1 MERPFSQACA
11 NNQQP
16 ILEVIAPQFAEVTE
30 VLEIGSGTGQ
40 HAVFFGNAMPHLR
53 WQTSDRAENH
63 PGINA
68 WRVWAQL
75 PNVLPPLTLDVNEDW
90 PITSTP
96 AIFSANVI
104 HIISWPEV
112 ERLFEGIARHL
123 RAPGIVC
130 FYGPYNYGG
139 RFTSDSNAQFDRWL
153 KARDSRSGIRDFEAV
168 DALAR
173 QAGLLLHADHAMPAN
188 NRCLV
193 WRMQPVPGA
202 DEPRR

>member
-16 ILEVIAPQFAEVTE
+16 ILEIIKPLFAEVDS

-40 HAVFFGNAMPHLR
+40 HAAYFGAAMPHLR
-53 WQTSDRAENH
+53 WQTSDRPSNH

-68 WRVWAQL
+68 WREWAAL
-75 PNVLPPLTLDVNEDW
+75 PNVEAPLALDVNKPW
-90 PITSTP
+90 PVTGTP
-96 AIFSANVI
+96 ATFCANVI

-112 ERLFEGIARHL
+112 ERLFAGIAEHL
-123 RAPGIVC
+123 HEPGIVC

-139 RFTSDSNAQFDRWL
+139 RYTSESNERFDEWL
-153 KARDSRSGIRDFEAV
+153 KARDPRSGIRDFEAI

-173 QAGLLLHADHAMPAN
+173 TAGLTLQDDHAMPAN

-193 WRMQPVPGA
+193 WRL
-202 DEPRR
+202 ES